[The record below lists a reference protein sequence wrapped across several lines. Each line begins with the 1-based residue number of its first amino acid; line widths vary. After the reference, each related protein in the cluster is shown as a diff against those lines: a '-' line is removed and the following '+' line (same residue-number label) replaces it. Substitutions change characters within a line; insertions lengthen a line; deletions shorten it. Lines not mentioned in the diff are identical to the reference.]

1 MGKIAF
7 IFPGQGAQY
16 IGMGKD
22 FYEEFESVR
31 DIFDTAS
38 NILKIDMKE
47 LIFEEND
54 RLNQTEY
61 TQPAMVTTCMAILS
75 YIKSLGYTAD
85 IYAGLSL
92 GEYMAVI
99 GSGIL
104 DFSETLQIV
113 RQRGILMDNAVPA
126 GIGAMSAVLG
136 LDKEVIEH
144 VCESVEG
151 IVSIANYNC
160 PGQIVITGEKAAVL
174 EASEKLK
181 EQGAKRVLPLN
192 VSGPFHSLML
202 QEAGNKLYQILDSAS
217 INTPTAGYISN
228 VTAGLVTDQVQIKE
242 LLAKQ
247 VYSPVRFWQCVETMI
262 ERGVDTF
269 IEIGPG
275 KTLSG
280 FIKKIDKSLHVINIE
295 KTGDLEKL
303 KEVMPC

>member
-22 FYEEFESVR
+22 FYEEFDTAREV
-31 DIFDTAS
+31 FDTAS
-38 NILKIDMKE
+38 DVLQIDMRK

-54 RLNQTEY
+54 RLHQTEY
-61 TQPAMVTTCMAILS
+61 TQPAMVTTCMAILTQVAAA
-75 YIKSLGYTAD
+75 GYTPD

-92 GEYMAVI
+92 GEYGAVI

-104 DFSETLQIV
+104 DFKEGIQIV
-113 RQRGILMDNAVPA
+113 RQRGMLMEGAVPK

-136 LDKEVIEH
+136 LDKEVIES
-144 VCESVEG
+144 VCESAKG
-151 IVSIANYNC
+151 IVGIANYNC
-160 PGQIVITGEKAAVL
+160 PGQIVISGEKQAVAAV
-174 EASEKLK
+174 SETLMTK
-181 EQGAKRVLPLN
+181 GAKRVLPLN
-192 VSGPFHSLML
+192 VSGPFHSPML
-202 QEAGNKLYQILDSAS
+202 KEAGDKLYEILNKAS
-217 INTPTAGYISN
+217 VNNPKTGYLSN
-228 VTAGLVTDQVQIKE
+228 VTASLETDKENIKT

-247 VYSPVRFWQCVETMI
+247 VYSPVRWQQCVETMI
-262 ERGVDTF
+262 EQGVDTF

-280 FIKKIDKSLHVINIE
+280 FIKKIDKSLKVINIE

-303 KEVMPC
+303 KEIIPC